1 MPSKRTQK
9 YLRNRIDSLTPVLY
23 IRFGDDY
30 ATLKARVLKTL
41 CDAAGPD
48 KCLPTQY
55 GGFVAISL
63 FGPKAI
69 NAFLLPLAL
78 KYWKTWEITLD
89 ATQDLGKRVELQ
101 MCQQAVLDALGV
113 FLSTDESEMPDNLLT
128 RWQDLEETFGDRLV
142 ILARDETEY
151 AYCLI

>member
-1 MPSKRTQK
+1 M
-9 YLRNRIDSLTPVLY
+9 V
-23 IRFGDDY
+23 RFGDDY

-69 NAFLLPLAL
+69 NAFLLPLAME
-78 KYWKTWEITLD
+78 YWKTWDTTLN
-89 ATQDLGKRVELQ
+89 ATDDLGQRMELQ

-113 FLSTDESEMPDNLLT
+113 FLSKEENETPDNLLT
-128 RWQDLEETFGDRLV
+128 RWSDLENTFGDRLV
-142 ILARDETEY
+142 MLTSEEIEY
-151 AYCLI
+151 ANCII

>member
-1 MPSKRTQK
+1 MNSYFESR
-9 YLRNRIDSLTPVLY
+9 LLTDTIVMLD
-23 IRFGDDY
+23 RFGDDY

-55 GGFVAISL
+55 GGFVAIAL

-78 KYWKTWEITLD
+78 QYWKTWETTLD
-89 ATQDLGKRVELQ
+89 ATTDLGQRVELQ

-113 FLSTDESEMPDNLLT
+113 FLFAEENEKPDPLLT
-128 RWQDLEETFGDRLV
+128 KWHDLVETFGDRVAMLS
-142 ILARDETEY
+142 REETEY
-151 AYCLI
+151 ACCVV